1 LFETPAEEAK
11 VYCYKVQTED
21 LTMIDSGRSKLV
33 VGRARITSEVT
44 EECDVYAFG
53 ALYMGD
59 HSMNA
64 GVRPYKDQQE
74 LNTLKQELADPFNRA
89 DFPEVIRLIDKE
101 FAESTYSLRSI
112 FHDDQREIL
121 NIIMKSTLSEAEA
134 VYRQLYETHAPM
146 MRFVSD
152 LRAPLPRAF
161 SMAAEFAL
169 NSSLRAAFEDVDNLD
184 FTRINALFDEARSNK
199 VPLDGDTLGFALRKA
214 IRHLSEQFL
223 ENSDNLELM
232 KKLEAAA
239 GLARNLPFEVN
250 VWRSQNNYYQ
260 MFQKVYP
267 GWVEKALANNPEAA
281 EWVEHFVALGKNLA
295 VKVEPPAIPE
305 LRKVS

>member
-1 LFETPAEEAK
+1 
-11 VYCYKVQTED
+11 
-21 LTMIDSGRSKLV
+21 
-33 VGRARITSEVT
+33 
-44 EECDVYAFG
+44 
-53 ALYMGD
+53 
-59 HSMNA
+59 
-64 GVRPYKDQQE
+64 
-74 LNTLKQELADPFNRA
+74 
-89 DFPEVIRLIDKE
+89 
-101 FAESTYSLRSI
+101 
-112 FHDDQREIL
+112 
-121 NIIMKSTLSEAEA
+121 
-134 VYRQLYETHAPM
+134 M

-184 FTRINALFDEARSNK
+184 FTRINALFDEARANK

-239 GLARNLPFEVN
+239 GLAHNLPFEVN

-260 MFQKVYP
+260 MLQKVYP